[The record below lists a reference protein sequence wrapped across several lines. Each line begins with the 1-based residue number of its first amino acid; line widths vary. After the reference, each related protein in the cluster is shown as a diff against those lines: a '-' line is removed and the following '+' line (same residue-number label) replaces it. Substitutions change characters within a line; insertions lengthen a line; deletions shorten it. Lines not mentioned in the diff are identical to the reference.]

1 MSRNWDLRDTSQQ
14 LTSSPLAPRTP
25 PCIQVIKNRELMH
38 IIFAMLQTSLEGP
51 QVQGPRRERHW
62 RHELHRILCVN
73 KSLFE
78 TTVEF
83 LWETLNSFLPAFR
96 LLPSFKA
103 DDTGFTFDGICEA
116 EWDRFE
122 FYACQ
127 VRRFSFDFACP
138 FEQLPEPWL
147 LFLLHRSAS
156 KPLFPALKAVTCS
169 YSARGAVRLLP
180 VVLKPQVESLSL
192 CIRSRPGEDLAIP
205 PDWESKEGDP
215 IDAEPSSALFASA
228 PFVIPGLKH
237 LYYQGPITMG
247 IVATLSDLSQ
257 LAHLSLTISS
267 WNDVR
272 DIRSLNDL
280 SVLQTLK
287 LVILPTW
294 GPNEAGT
301 AIPSP
306 PPNSL
311 PNLRHLDVISTV
323 WVMFC
328 LTYCISVENLKFFR
342 HQSTRV
348 DYAPHPLIVAQQ
360 IGFISKN
367 PHLNRLIMTASAR
380 NVGKRRWPEEAQE
393 NYLTFLANKIKDGR
407 LVELKST
414 GIPLSGVRIRQ
425 VYHNALARSNSVL
438 ESFRFEMPRRLAFEG
453 DQEHF
458 ATPDT
463 LQDLSLRG
471 CTTLKHLQLQFR
483 DDAFDQEPPFPTQE
497 GSHALEQLHIL
508 TDVADLNYPLSH
520 KVAIAM
526 FLDRLFPF
534 LDEVSGS
541 SQTLW
546 SDVNVLVKSYQK
558 GRRVAQVATIR

>member
-1 MSRNWDLRDTSQQ
+1 MCGGGHFDTALAYASTCSSYLRT
-14 LTSSPLAPRTP
+14 
-25 PCIQVIKNRELMH
+25 
-38 IIFAMLQTSLEGP
+38 
-51 QVQGPRRERHW
+51 RRSE
-62 RHELHRILCVN
+62 V
-73 KSLFE
+73 S
-78 TTVEF
+78 
-83 LWETLNSFLPAFR
+83 
-96 LLPSFKA
+96 

-122 FYACQ
+122 LYACQ
-127 VRRFSFDFACP
+127 VRRFSFEFACP

-192 CIRSRPGEDLAIP
+192 CIRSRPGEDFAIP

-228 PFVIPGLKH
+228 PFIIPGLKH
-237 LYYQGPITMG
+237 LYYRGPITMG

-294 GPNEAGT
+294 GPNEAGA

-342 HQSTRV
+342 HQTTRV

-380 NVGKRRWPEEAQE
+380 N
-393 NYLTFLANKIKDGR
+393 IKDGR

-414 GIPLSGVRIRQ
+414 GIPLSGVWIRQ

-458 ATPDT
+458 ATLDT

-471 CTTLKHLQLQFR
+471 CTTSKHLQLQFR